1 MRKTWIIACAAAAV
15 ALAGCNRETQGPVA
29 VGNVFRASIETPSR
43 VAFSDEGA
51 FSWQAGDAVAV
62 STNAGFKT
70 FTLKEGAG
78 ASVAAFDGDLA
89 GVTSA
94 TVAVYPASIAKADA
108 TVTLPAEYAW
118 TEGQTNA
125 AMYCDAVDLT
135 KVNSFKHLGGIIK
148 VSFAEIPAEA
158 DAMVLKAEA
167 KITGDFAIADGK
179 IAAGVGTDEVKVTF
193 TAGSNPA
200 AFYIPVP
207 TGEYKF
213 AVELQA
219 AGVTLLD
226 RPMSETRGKG
236 TIRFVPEDIY
246 TLDLD
251 TTASV
256 YKKQLEALN
265 GRKDS
270 LSADDAARIRALEF
284 ELERLDAIREA
295 RKEFTA
301 DDIQIVLTHTPL
313 TEDYV
318 NSVMSWTEKD
328 MVYSI
333 RYANLVLAGH
343 YNGGQWRLPGK
354 GAIYV
359 PEMGW
364 FPEDSRIMGLSW
376 LGNIPQY
383 ISPGLGSDPHYENMP
398 GRVYN
403 PPVITK
409 IILTRKST
417 N

>member
-1 MRKTWIIACAAAAV
+1 MILILIPLLVLTFVITNFTVSRRVRLEEVRLTILNLPPDLEEYSILHISDLHGARLGEKQKAIQT
-15 ALAGCNRETQGPVA
+15 ALGSTRYSCVVMTGDMLGEDSDVGPLLELIDLMPA
-29 VGNVFRASIETPSR
+29 DTPKYLIPGDMDGTFIETNAHGSLSPY
-43 VAFSDEGA
+43 AD
-51 FSWQAGDAVAV
+51 WAV
-62 STNAGFKT
+62 
-70 FTLKEGAG
+70 
-78 ASVAAFDGDLA
+78 
-89 GVTSA
+89 
-94 TVAVYPASIAKADA
+94 
-108 TVTLPAEYAW
+108 
-118 TEGQTNA
+118 Q
-125 AMYCDAVDLT
+125 
-135 KVNSFKHLGGIIK
+135 
-148 VSFAEIPAEA
+148 
-158 DAMVLKAEA
+158 
-167 KITGDFAIADGK
+167 
-179 IAAGVGTDEVKVTF
+179 
-193 TAGSNPA
+193 
-200 AFYIPVP
+200 
-207 TGEYKF
+207 
-213 AVELQA
+213 LQA

-343 YNGGQWRLPGK
+343 YNGGQWRMPGK

-376 LGNIPQY
+376 LGNIPHAGDHQNNPDEE
-383 ISPGLGSDPHYENMP
+383 INELRGSADGGEEDRRIHPGDAGRTAGTGGFRRGGKGIPGGRSGKPGGRGTGSR
-398 GRVYN
+398 GRGGAVHLL
-403 PPVITK
+403 P
-409 IILTRKST
+409 
-417 N
+417 

>member
-1 MRKTWIIACAAAAV
+1 MRREKNKYVFASDRRRFKRPHRVLRTILILIPLLVLTFVITNFTVSRRVRLEEVRLTILNLPPDLEEYSILHISDLHGARLGEKQKAIQT
-15 ALAGCNRETQGPVA
+15 ALGSTRYSCVVMTGDMLGEDSDVGPLLELIDLMPA
-29 VGNVFRASIETPSR
+29 DTPKYLIPGDMDGTFIETNAHGSLSPY
-43 VAFSDEGA
+43 AD
-51 FSWQAGDAVAV
+51 WAV
-62 STNAGFKT
+62 
-70 FTLKEGAG
+70 
-78 ASVAAFDGDLA
+78 
-89 GVTSA
+89 
-94 TVAVYPASIAKADA
+94 
-108 TVTLPAEYAW
+108 
-118 TEGQTNA
+118 Q
-125 AMYCDAVDLT
+125 
-135 KVNSFKHLGGIIK
+135 
-148 VSFAEIPAEA
+148 
-158 DAMVLKAEA
+158 
-167 KITGDFAIADGK
+167 
-179 IAAGVGTDEVKVTF
+179 
-193 TAGSNPA
+193 
-200 AFYIPVP
+200 
-207 TGEYKF
+207 
-213 AVELQA
+213 LQA

-301 DDIQIVLTHTPL
+301 DDIQIVLT
-313 TEDYV
+313 
-318 NSVMSWTEKD
+318 
-328 MVYSI
+328 
-333 RYANLVLAGH
+333 GH